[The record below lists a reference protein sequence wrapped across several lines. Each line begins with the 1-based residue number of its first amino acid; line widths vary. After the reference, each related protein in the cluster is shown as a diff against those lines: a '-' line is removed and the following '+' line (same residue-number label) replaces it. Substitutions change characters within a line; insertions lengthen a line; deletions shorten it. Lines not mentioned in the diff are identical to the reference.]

1 MKNLKPDTFY
11 KVEIRAHNAIG
22 FSEPTGIIV
31 KTAKG
36 SFGSNN
42 WPIWIW
48 ALIFIAIAVTVVAL
62 IAVRFYCQKK
72 HKGSRCC
79 SSEEDEHIFHT

>member
-36 SFGSNN
+36 SFGSDK
-42 WPIWIW
+42 WPNWIW
-48 ALIFIAIAVTVVAL
+48 ALIGIPITVTVVAL
-62 IAVRFYCQKK
+62 FAVGFYCQKK
-72 HKGSRCC
+72 HKGFRCC
-79 SSEEDEHIFHT
+79 SSEEDKNSGR

>member
-1 MKNLKPDTFY
+1 LFLSQARNSTVGSNWTEDGPSILEEVRPGEVSFEIKNLKPDTFY

-36 SFGSNN
+36 EF
-42 WPIWIW
+42 
-48 ALIFIAIAVTVVAL
+48 LLLLLLFI
-62 IAVRFYCQKK
+62 
-72 HKGSRCC
+72 
-79 SSEEDEHIFHT
+79 